1 MKRKARRGRNRIM
14 GELLGNPLFVTGS
27 FLALFFV
34 VLSLTGPW
42 FIPHDPLKTDIWNV
56 LAPPGGDYPLGT
68 DNLGRCIFSRLI
80 TGTRL
85 TLGTAFIVEAFIL
98 TIGILTGMVTGYFG
112 GIVDE
117 ILLTVIDILLA
128 FPGIILALVIA
139 GLLGAGLTN
148 LVIAFVSVYWVESA
162 RVARNIS
169 RSVREK
175 DFILSARAS
184 GSGALKIIRL
194 HILPHVFPNMLIHGT
209 LNISSIIIG
218 VSSLSFIGLGVKPPA
233 PEWGALLSEG
243 RAYMRENPLMIVSAV
258 GCIMLSAACFQL
270 LGEALRDALN
280 PRKSHLLS

>member
-1 MKRKARRGRNRIM
+1 MEN
-14 GELLGNPLFVTGS
+14 LLGNPLFVTGS

-34 VLSLTGPW
+34 MLSLTGQW

-56 LAPPGGDYPLGT
+56 LAPPGGGYPLGT
-68 DNLGRCIFSRLI
+68 DNLGRCIFSRLVA
-80 TGTRL
+80 GTRL
-85 TLGTAFIVEAFIL
+85 TLGMALIVEALIL
-98 TIGILTGMVTGYFG
+98 VIGILAGMAAGYFG
-112 GIVDE
+112 GIVDG

-128 FPGIILALVIA
+128 FPSIILALVIA

-148 LVIAFVSVYWVESA
+148 LVIAFVSVYWVEPA
-162 RVARNIS
+162 RMARNIS

-194 HILPHVFPNMLIHGT
+194 HVLPHIFPNMLIYGT

-218 VSSLSFIGLGVKPPA
+218 ISSMSFIGLGVKPPA

-243 RAYMRENPLMIVSAV
+243 RAYMRENPLTILSAV

-280 PRKSHLLS
+280 PRKNHLLS

>member
-1 MKRKARRGRNRIM
+1 M
-14 GELLGNPLFVTGS
+14 GKLLNNPLFVTGS

-34 VLSLTGPW
+34 LLSLAGPW
-42 FIPHDPLKTDIWNV
+42 LIPHDPLKTDIWNV

-80 TGTRL
+80 AGTRF
-85 TLGTAFIVEAFIL
+85 TLGAALIVEALIL
-98 TIGILTGMVTGYFG
+98 AIGILVGMIAGYLG
-112 GIVDE
+112 GIVNE

-128 FPGIILALVIA
+128 FPSIILALVIA

-148 LVIAFVSVYWVESA
+148 LVIAFVSVYWVEPA

-184 GSGALKIIRL
+184 GSNSFKIIRL
-194 HILPHVFPNMLIHGT
+194 HILPHAFPNMLIYGT
-209 LNISSIIIG
+209 LNISFIIIG
-218 VSSLSFIGLGVKPPA
+218 ISSMSFIGLGVKPPT

-243 RAYMRENPLMIVSAV
+243 RAYMRENPLMILSAV
-258 GCIMLSAACFQL
+258 GCIMLSATCFQL

>member
-1 MKRKARRGRNRIM
+1 M
-14 GELLGNPLFVTGS
+14 GKLLNNPLFVTGS
-27 FLALFFV
+27 FLALFFAL
-34 VLSLTGPW
+34 LSLTGPW
-42 FIPHDPLKTDIWNV
+42 LVPHDPLKTDIWNV

-80 TGTRL
+80 AGTRL
-85 TLGTAFIVEAFIL
+85 TLSTALIVEALIL
-98 TIGILTGMVTGYFG
+98 AIGILAGTIAGYLG

-117 ILLTVIDILLA
+117 ILLIVIDILLA
-128 FPGIILALVIA
+128 FPSIILALVIA

-148 LVIAFVSVYWVESA
+148 LVIAFVSVYWAESA

-169 RSVREK
+169 RSLREK

-184 GSGALKIIRL
+184 GSNSFKIIRL
-194 HILPHVFPNMLIHGT
+194 HILPHVFPNMLIYGT

-218 VSSLSFIGLGVKPPA
+218 ISSMSFIGLGVKPPA

-243 RAYMRENPLMIVSAV
+243 RAYMRENPLMILSAA
-258 GCIMLSAACFQL
+258 GCIMLAAACFQL
-270 LGEALRDALN
+270 PGEALRDALN

>member
-1 MKRKARRGRNRIM
+1 M